1 VCRIRR
7 SSAQLGSV
15 KVEVEPR
22 ERVREVLKESEFQKL
37 RRDIT
42 LGSVEEA
49 KAEKRRIL
57 QRKRIDDL
65 KLSSRIT
72 KSRRP
77 TGRGGAARES
87 SRRRTGKSVCYYAS
101 AYRGW

>member
-1 VCRIRR
+1 
-7 SSAQLGSV
+7 V

-49 KAEKRRIL
+49 KVVKRRTL

-77 TGRGGAARES
+77 TGRGGAAREF
-87 SRRRTGKSVCYYAS
+87 SRRCKGKSVCYYAS
-101 AYRGW
+101 VYRGW

>member
-1 VCRIRR
+1 
-7 SSAQLGSV
+7 V

-37 RRDIT
+37 GRDIT

-57 QRKRIDDL
+57 HRKRIDDL

-72 KSRRP
+72 KSRRT
-77 TGRGGAARES
+77 TGRGGAVRES
-87 SRRRTGKSVCYYAS
+87 SRRRTGKSVFYYAS